1 MKKMVIKRNGTKV
14 PYEKEKV
21 YIKEAIEELNLQVDD
36 LK

>member
-21 YIKEAIEELNLQVDD
+21 YNALTKAFIEVDG
-36 LK
+36 